1 MIPNR
6 FLSALFTA
14 ALLGATTLMPTS
26 SSAQFLA
33 KYGTDNRA
41 MGIGELTDAQIVE
54 ALKTRGRVSMSGTF
68 FETDSTELNS
78 SAPEV
83 LFKLASAMN
92 GHPKLRLAIVGHTD
106 STGDF
111 DYNIALSN
119 KRAAAVRDLLYS
131 EPYSVAKE
139 RLVAVGIGPISPVAS
154 NLSEEGRALNRRVTF
169 ILLGDNPNQ

>member
-1 MIPNR
+1 MISNN
-6 FLSALFTA
+6 LVSAIAAA
-14 ALLGATTLMPTS
+14 ALLAITTFAPSTG
-26 SSAQFLA
+26 SAQFLS

-41 MGIGELTDAQIVE
+41 MGIGELTDAEIVD
-54 ALKTRGRVSMSGTF
+54 ALKTEGRVSMSGAF
-68 FETDSTELNS
+68 FETDSAELNS

-119 KRAAAVRDLLYS
+119 KRAAAVRDLLYT

-169 ILLGDNPNQ
+169 VLLGQNPNQ